1 MSYAEKFLKSRGQ
14 DCIIERTIPVNS
26 KVSIKRSTKAS
37 RDLGIREGYWEGL
50 ILYDAGLKSG
60 DILSIR
66 DIKYLVQTVDYDPA
80 SMECAFFS
88 AKCNSILKHQRY
100 VEDLDEYNN
109 IIQEWQ
115 NVNPNKVNIP
125 SYGEIITYRL
135 RQVDPGLLDSTK
147 YTFQVPKSLG
157 VVLLDRFVFNGDNYQ
172 VDSIDDVGMAGVA
185 RIQVSQD
192 TRP

>member
-1 MSYAEKFLKSRGQ
+1 MSYAEKFLKSKGQ
-14 DCIIERTIPVNS
+14 DCIIERTIPVNT

-80 SMECAFFS
+80 SLECAFFA
-88 AKCNSILKHQRY
+88 AKCNATLKHQRY
-100 VEDLDEYNN
+100 VEDIDENNN

-115 NVNPNKVNIP
+115 NVNPNRVNIP

-157 VVLLDRFVFNGDNYQ
+157 VILLDRFVFNGDNYQ

-185 RIQVSQD
+185 RVQVSQD

>member
-1 MSYAEKFLKSRGQ
+1 MSYAEKFLKSKGQ

-157 VVLLDRFVFNGDNYQ
+157 VILLDRFVFNGDPYQ

-185 RIQVSQD
+185 RVQVSQD